1 MMRSTFAGFT
11 TGQLAMAA
19 SQRAIDVTGQNIAN
33 INTEGYTQQR
43 LDIASLNLRNG
54 SFYNSSNRVRV
65 GYGVDMTGVSQLR
78 DPFLDAQY
86 RSQIYKLGTTD
97 AHAAGLEKLQVPFDE
112 AATSGVRDAFLQLS
126 NALQT
131 LSKDDGYTKEND
143 TVVRSRMQILVNL
156 FREKST
162 TLQDI
167 RKDTQDSFKATDIK
181 DLNETLKNIA
191 NLNTTIKNSQVLG
204 NPALEL
210 MDQRNTLLD
219 ELASYL
225 PIDVKYS
232 QQHIGEGYTV
242 QVLDVTFTDTEG
254 NKHYLVSDGRSGQ
267 FHADISRG
275 PDGNGP
281 VTLTLTDAEG
291 YTNEITDKI
300 GGGTLKG
307 TLDFMNKSG
316 DFDDPPSDFK
326 GIGYYEKVLDS
337 LVKTFAEAFNDANK
351 TIKTDADGNPV
362 PKQVEKNENGVNYLV
377 FNDNTTN
384 PPTEIYKNGDKYY
397 DSLSPLY
404 DVTTSVDK
412 DKLTPVPQE
421 KTDSNGDPVYPQ
433 LKEGDYLVF
442 KNTANGNSNVYQDV
456 KGNYFTKNA
465 AGEYEPA
472 AENTIDA
479 AKLEIVPDKNGDPLY
494 EYEYVDHPLFETK
507 DGTNNFT
514 ADNIKVAEGWMNG
527 EYGIT
532 NTNNIVNGKIGSSGN
547 ENILNMIDML
557 SKNYDFEVETNKGT
571 STFYKGSFFSCF
583 ANIESTLAIDL
594 SSSTVMLD
602 NQITVLNQTSNSR
615 DAISGVQLDEEGM
628 KLLHYNQSYSAAA
641 RLITTLDE
649 MLDKL
654 INGTG
659 VVGR

>member
-267 FHADISRG
+267 FHADISRN

-362 PKQVEKNENGVNYLV
+362 PKQEVKTDNNINYLV
-377 FNDNTTN
+377 YKDSNGDEVYQDGNKYYN
-384 PPTEIYKNGDKYY
+384 KVPPTAAD
-397 DSLSPLY
+397 
-404 DVTTSVDK
+404 DVTDTINK
-412 DKLTPVPQE
+412 DDLTPVPQQ
-421 KTDSNGDPVYPQ
+421 KTDSAGKLVFAQ
-433 LKEGDYLVF
+433 LKEDGYLVF
-442 KNTANGNSNVYQDV
+442 EDTTNSNNRVYQDV
-456 KGNYFTKNA
+456 KGNYFIKNN
-465 AGEYEPA
+465 GEYEPA
-472 AENTIDA
+472 PENTIKA
-479 AKLEIVPDKNGDPLY
+479 ENLEIVQGTTEPVY

-557 SKNYDFEVETNKGT
+557 SKNYDFDVNTNKGT

>member
-1 MMRSTFAGFT
+1 MIRSTFAGFT
-11 TGQLAMAA
+11 TAQLAMGA

-33 INTEGYTQQR
+33 INTEGYTRQR
-43 LDIASLNLRNG
+43 LDIASLNLKNG
-54 SFYNSSNRVRV
+54 SFYNSSNKVRV
-65 GYGVDMTGVSQLR
+65 GYGVDMTGISQLR

-97 AHAAGLEKLQVPFDE
+97 AHAAGLEKLKVPFDE
-112 AATSGVRDAFLQLS
+112 TATSGVRDAFLQLS

-156 FREKST
+156 FREKAT
-162 TLQDI
+162 TLADI
-167 RKDTQDSFKATDIK
+167 RKDTQDNFKATDIK

-232 QQHIGEGYTV
+232 QQNIGEGYTV
-242 QVLDVTFTDTEG
+242 QVLDVIFKDTDG
-254 NKHYLVSDGRSGQ
+254 NRHYLVSDGRAGQ
-267 FHADISRG
+267 FHTDISRG
-275 PDGNGP
+275 PDGDGP
-281 VTLTLTDAEG
+281 VTLSLTDADG
-291 YTNEITDKI
+291 YTNDITDKI

-307 TLDFMNKSG
+307 SLDFMNLSG
-316 DFDDPPSDFK
+316 DFDEPKSDFK
-326 GIGYYEKVLDS
+326 GIGYYEKVLNS
-337 LVKTFAEAFNDANK
+337 LVEKFVTKFNDANRAVKVDEK
-351 TIKTDADGNPV
+351 TGEPVLKLDGNGDPI
-362 PKQVEKNENGVNYLV
+362 PK
-377 FNDNTTN
+377 
-384 PPTEIYKNGDKYY
+384 
-397 DSLSPLY
+397 
-404 DVTTSVDK
+404 VD
-412 DKLTPVPQE
+412 E
-421 KTDSNGDPVYPQ
+421 NGDPVLTQ
-433 LKEGDYLVF
+433 TVKDGYLVF
-442 KNTANGNSNVYQDV
+442 KDSTDNSIVYSDANGNYFVDDGNGGYKQAPDTVKSENLEALTQTVEDGYLVFKDNNNNSIVYSDATGAYFS
-456 KGNYFTKNA
+456 KNNGNYDPVPNNFDSTNL
-465 AGEYEPA
+465 EPV
-472 AENTIDA
+472 ET
-479 AKLEIVPDKNGDPLY
+479 LVY
-494 EYEYVDHPLFETK
+494 EYEYEERPLFEK
-507 DGTNNFT
+507 IDTNKGYT
-514 ADNIKVAEGWMNG
+514 ADNIKIAENWMNG
-527 EYGIT
+527 KYMIT
-532 NTNNIVNGKIGSSGN
+532 NTNNVVNNKIGSSAN

-557 SKNYDFEVETNKGT
+557 SKNFDFEVDKT
-571 STFYKGSFFSCF
+571 TFYNGSFFSCF
-583 ANIESTLAIDL
+583 ANIESTLAIDI

-628 KLLHYNQSYSAAA
+628 NLLHYNQSYSAAA
-641 RLITTLDE
+641 RLMTTLDE

>member
-54 SFYNSSNRVRV
+54 SFYNSSNRIRV

-156 FREKST
+156 FREKSI

-210 MDQRNTLLD
+210 MDQRNMLLD

-254 NKHYLVSDGRSGQ
+254 KKHYLVSDGRSGQ
-267 FHADISRG
+267 FHTDISRG
-275 PDGNGP
+275 PNGDGD

-291 YTNEITDKI
+291 YTNDITKKI

-307 TLDFMNKSG
+307 SLDFMNKSG
-316 DFDDPPSDFK
+316 DFDVPPSDFK

-337 LVKTFAEAFNDANK
+337 LVERFVTEFNKANQTVK
-351 TIKTDADGNPV
+351 LDENGNPI
-362 PKQVEKNENGVNYLV
+362 PTGDTHPATENG
-377 FNDNTTN
+377 FNIYQDNNGELIYEKGGQHYSKPDDTSLLN
-384 PPTEIYKNGDKYY
+384 PIDV
-397 DSLSPLY
+397 SFPLNQ
-404 DVTTSVDK
+404 VM
-412 DKLTPVPQE
+412 E
-421 KTDSNGDPVYPQ
+421 PVY
-433 LKEGDYLVF
+433 
-442 KNTANGNSNVYQDV
+442 
-456 KGNYFTKNA
+456 
-465 AGEYEPA
+465 
-472 AENTIDA
+472 
-479 AKLEIVPDKNGDPLY
+479 KLESS
-494 EYEYVDHPLFETK
+494 HPLFEK
-507 DGTNNFT
+507 IDVKGDYT
-514 ADNIKVAEGWMNG
+514 ADNIKIASGWMNG
-527 EYGIT
+527 DYRIT
-532 NTNNIVNGKIGSSGN
+532 NTTTVINGKVGTSGN
-547 ENILNMIDML
+547 ESILNMIDIL
-557 SKNYDFEVETNKGT
+557 SKNHDFVVPTDAG
-571 STFYKGSFFSCF
+571 SSRFYNGSFFSCF
-583 ANIESTLAIDL
+583 ANIESTLAIDI

-628 KLLHYNQSYSAAA
+628 NLLHYNQSYSAAA

>member
-210 MDQRNTLLD
+210 MDQRNMLLD

-267 FHADISRG
+267 FHADISRN

-337 LVKTFAEAFNDANK
+337 LVKTFADAFNEANK

-362 PKQVEKNENGVNYLV
+362 PKQKVENSGGVDYLV
-377 FNDNTTN
+377 YTDAAGNTIYQDGDN
-384 PPTEIYKNGDKYY
+384 YY
-397 DSLSPLY
+397 DNLSPLN
-404 DVTTSVDK
+404 DVTATVNK
-412 DKLTPVPQE
+412 DDLTPVPQE

-442 KNTANGNSNVYQDV
+442 TNTANNNSLVYQDV

-465 AGEYEPA
+465 ADEYEPI

-479 AKLEIVPDKNGDPLY
+479 AKLEIVPDKSGSPLY

-507 DGTNNFT
+507 DGTSNFT

-557 SKNYDFEVETNKGT
+557 SKNYDFDVNTDKGT

>member
-54 SFYNSSNRVRV
+54 SFYNSSNRIRV

-162 TLQDI
+162 SLQDI

-210 MDQRNTLLD
+210 MDERNLLLD

-254 NKHYLVSDGRSGQ
+254 NKHFLVSDGRSGK
-267 FHADISRG
+267 FSTDISRG

-291 YTNEITDKI
+291 YTNDITDKI

-307 TLDFMNKSG
+307 TLDFLNKSG

-337 LVKTFAEAFNDANK
+337 LVEKFATEFNNANK
-351 TIKTDADGNPV
+351 TVKVDADGKPV
-362 PKQVEKNENGVNYLV
+362 
-377 FNDNTTN
+377 
-384 PPTEIYKNGDKYY
+384 YKLDANGDKIEAT
-397 DSLSPLY
+397 
-404 DVTTSVDK
+404 V
-412 DKLTPVPQE
+412 
-421 KTDSNGDPVYPQ
+421 NGQPVYEQ
-433 LKEGDYLVF
+433 DREGDYLVF
-442 KNTANGNSNVYQDV
+442 NTPDTPPTKVYQDV
-456 KGNYFTKNA
+456 KGNYFIKNA
-465 AGEYEPA
+465 NNEYEEIPD
-472 AENTIDA
+472 TIDT
-479 AKLEIVPDKNGDPLY
+479 KTLEKSYDDKTPVY
-494 EYEYVDHPLFETK
+494 EYEYVDNPLFETR
-507 DGTNNFT
+507 DGSGKFT
-514 ADNIKVAEGWMNG
+514 ADNIKIAQGWMDG
-527 EYGIT
+527 TYGIT
-532 NTNNIVNGKIGSSGN
+532 NTNNVVNDKIGSSGN

-557 SKNYDFEVETNKGT
+557 SKNYDFNVTANGITN
-571 STFYKGSFFSCF
+571 TFYNGSFFSCF
-583 ANIESTLAIDL
+583 ANIESTLAIDM

-628 KLLHYNQSYSAAA
+628 NLLHYNQSYSAAA

>member
-210 MDQRNTLLD
+210 MDQRNMLLD

-267 FHADISRG
+267 FHADISRN

-362 PKQVEKNENGVNYLV
+362 PKQKVENSGGVDYLV
-377 FNDNTTN
+377 YTDAAGKT
-384 PPTEIYKNGDKYY
+384 IYQDGDKYY
-397 DSLSPLY
+397 SNVPPTLPTD
-404 DVTTSVDK
+404 DVTTTVDK
-412 DKLTPVPQE
+412 NALTPVPQQ
-421 KTDSNGDPVYPQ
+421 KTDSAGKPVFAQ
-433 LKEGDYLVF
+433 LKEDGYLVF
-442 KNTANGNSNVYQDV
+442 TDKSNNNTTVYQDV
-456 KGNYFTKNA
+456 KGNYFIKNN
-465 AGEYEPA
+465 GEYEPA
-472 AENTIDA
+472 PENTIKA
-479 AKLEIVPDKNGDPLY
+479 ENLEIVQGTTEPVY

-507 DGTNNFT
+507 DGTSNFT

>member
-267 FHADISRG
+267 FHADISRN

-362 PKQVEKNENGVNYLV
+362 PKQQVKTDNNIDYLV
-377 FNDNTTN
+377 YKDSAGK
-384 PPTEIYKNGDKYY
+384 EIYQNGDDYY
-397 DSLSPLY
+397 DTLPPVAPIKVNT
-404 DVTTSVDK
+404 DD
-412 DKLTPVPQE
+412 LTPVPQQ
-421 KTDSNGDPVYPQ
+421 KTDSAGDLVFAQ
-433 LKEGDYLVF
+433 LKEDGYLVF
-442 KNTANGNSNVYQDV
+442 TDKSNNTTVYQDV
-456 KGNYFTKNA
+456 KGNYFIKNNNN
-465 AGEYEPA
+465 EYEPA
-472 AENTIDA
+472 PENTIKA
-479 AKLEIVPDKNGDPLY
+479 ENLEIVQGTTEPVY